1 MEQQMISAKQQDRF
15 DREAQQREFFVRS
28 LNQMME
34 AQRENYNGYAY
45 SAGWLQS
52 MLTQVWMQ
60 LPKAKR
66 ERVLEDV
73 KEQTIKQLKEVVD
86 KARV

>member
-1 MEQQMISAKQQDRF
+1 MISAKQQARF
-15 DREAQQREFFVRS
+15 DREAQQREVFVQA

-34 AQRENYNGYAY
+34 AQRENYGGYAY

-52 MLTQVWMQ
+52 MLTQAWMQ
-60 LPKAKR
+60 MPKAKR

-73 KEQTIKQLKEVVD
+73 QAQTIKQLKEVVD
-86 KARV
+86 RARV